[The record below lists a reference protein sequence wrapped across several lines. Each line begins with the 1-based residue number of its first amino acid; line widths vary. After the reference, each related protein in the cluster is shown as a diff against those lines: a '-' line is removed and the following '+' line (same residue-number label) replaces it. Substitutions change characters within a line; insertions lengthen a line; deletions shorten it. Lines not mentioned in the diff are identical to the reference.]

1 MGILNVMV
9 NMSKLLSVLMA
20 STQNPSCLYKQDPLE
35 SLLSSTREAI
45 VSNMNLCATLTLV

>member
-20 STQNPSCLYKQDPLE
+20 STQSPSWLYEQNPLE

-45 VSNMNLCATLTLV
+45 VSNMALCATLTLV